1 MTIRTVE
8 KIIGGLATR
17 DGGGVELLRIIG
29 QPQLMDFDP
38 FLLLD
43 AFRPDDLMA
52 AK

>member
-1 MTIRTVE
+1 MIS
-8 KIIGGLATR
+8 
-17 DGGGVELLRIIG
+17 

-43 AFRPDDLMA
+43 AFRSDDLMA